1 MSILGVRR
9 FIAALVFS
17 ASFRPAPQ
25 AALKRRAPNRRGVVL
40 IVVLVVVAVLAL
52 AAYAFHDVM
61 LSENE
66 VTQMAG
72 RQIQAYSLA
81 ASGVANLQVFLMQD
95 AATKSEAGG
104 LYDNAARFQAVSVLQ
119 EEGETEAGR
128 FTVVAPALDT
138 DGNPSG
144 VRYGLEDE
152 SARLNLNA
160 LTAIETQS
168 KALGQETA
176 GRDLLMALPGM
187 TEEIAD
193 AILDWLDEDDE
204 PREYGAESDYYASLS
219 PAYAP
224 KNGQLETVE
233 ELLLVRGVTAQLLF
247 GADVNRNGMIDAGE
261 MQQSGAAM
269 TDAESTLTTG
279 WAGQL
284 TLYSKE
290 NNVTAEGSPRVNL
303 NEDDL
308 QTLYD
313 SLAAVLP
320 EEWATFIVAY
330 RQNEAYT
337 GSEAGE
343 LYSSGELD
351 LSQPSKAKL
360 TQVLDLIGKKVQV
373 KFKGAQQAVV
383 LKSPFGEDLVSMNS
397 YMSQLMDQVT
407 IVPATVIPG
416 RININQASRDVLA
429 GIPGMT
435 DEIVEQIVG
444 QRNPD
449 PGTDAPNML
458 HETWLLTEGL
468 VTLDEMRTLMPFV
481 CARGSVYRAQV
492 IGYYDDG
499 KAASRLEVVLDATQQ
514 PAGVLLWRDISHLG
528 RGYALETLGLGST
541 SAGM

>member
-1 MSILGVRR
+1 
-9 FIAALVFS
+9 
-17 ASFRPAPQ
+17 
-25 AALKRRAPNRRGVVL
+25 VVL
-40 IVVLVVVAVLAL
+40 IIVLVVVAVLAL

-81 ASGVANLQVFLMQD
+81 ASGVADLQVSLMQD
-95 AATKSEAGG
+95 AATQAEAGG
-104 LYDNAARFQAVSVLQ
+104 LYDNAAKFQAVTVVQ
-119 EEGETEAGR
+119 EEGETDIGR
-128 FTVVAPALDT
+128 FTVIAPALDA

-152 SARLNLNA
+152 SARVNLNA
-160 LTAIETQS
+160 LTTMETQS

-193 AILDWLDEDDE
+193 AILDWLDEDEE
-204 PREYGAESDYYASLS
+204 PREYGAEADYYASLS
-219 PAYAP
+219 PPYAP

-233 ELLLVRGVTAQLLF
+233 ELLLVRGVTPQLLF

-261 MQQSGAAM
+261 MEQSGMAAM
-269 TDAESTLTTG
+269 DTETTITTG
-279 WAGQL
+279 LAGQL

-290 NNVTAEGSPRVNL
+290 NNVNPEGSPRVKL
-303 NEDDL
+303 NEDDM

-330 RQNEAYT
+330 RQQTELYT

-351 LSQPSKAKL
+351 LTQPGKTKL
-360 TQVLDLIGKKVQV
+360 NQVLDLIGKKVQV
-373 KFKGAQQAVV
+373 KFKGAEKAVV
-383 LKSPFGEDLVSMNS
+383 LQSPFAEDLVSMS
-397 YMSQLMDQVT
+397 TYMSQLMDQVT
-407 IVPATVIPG
+407 IADTVIPG

-429 GIPGMT
+429 GIPGMS

-449 PGTDAPNML
+449 PGADAANL
-458 HETWLLTEGL
+458 GHETWLLTEGL
-468 VTLDEMRTLMPFV
+468 VTLDEMKTLMPFV
-481 CARGSVYRAQV
+481 CAGGAVYRAQV

-499 KAASRLEVVLDATQQ
+499 RAASRLEVVLDATQQ
-514 PAGVLLWRDISHLG
+514 PVRVLLWRDISHLG
-528 RGYALETLGLGST
+528 RGYALETLGLGGASGGT
-541 SAGM
+541 